1 MDYILAIDIGTTNCK
16 AIIFDT
22 GGTPVRTLKNGYE
35 MFSDDTGKSEQ
46 NPDEIFEVV
55 TNLIKDSLAEIESI
69 RAVSFSAAMHSL
81 IAVDNQGKLLTNA
94 ILWSDTRAEQQAQQL
109 KQSQA
114 GSIIYQRTGVP
125 VHPMSP
131 LCKIIWLKEEHP
143 DIFKRTHKFI
153 SIKEY
158 IFCKLFNKYI
168 IDVSIASAT
177 GLYDIYK
184 KSWCEEALQQA
195 GITPQHLSQP
205 VDVMHRE
212 SELLNQYKEAF
223 GIKESIPFIV
233 GGNDG
238 CLANLGSGVLSS
250 GDASLTIGTSGAVRM
265 TTQQPRC
272 DKEQRLF
279 TYILTKD
286 IFITGGA
293 INNGG
298 ITLEWLSS
306 ILTND
311 ATPKEP
317 DELIQL
323 AETVPAGSGKLLF
336 LPYLL
341 GERAPMWDANAKGVL
356 FGLTQQHS
364 KAHIARATME
374 GICFAMKDVM
384 TAIEDVNGTIRTIYA
399 SGGFT
404 HSSFWLQMMA
414 DVLDKTILVN
424 NSADASSTGA
434 AVIGLYSLG
443 YIKDFAEMGHTFTV
457 QQTYQP
463 EPAAAETYRSW
474 FPVFQSLYPKLK
486 ESFAMISKL

>member
-16 AIIFDT
+16 AIAFDT
-22 GGTPVRTLKNGYE
+22 NGTPVHTLKNGYKT
-35 MFSDDTGKSEQ
+35 FSDDTGKSEQ
-46 NPDEIFEVV
+46 SPDEVFGVV
-55 TNLIKDSLAEIESI
+55 IDLIKDSFAEKEDIK
-69 RAVSFSAAMHSL
+69 AVSFSAAMHSL
-81 IAVDNQGKLLTNA
+81 IAVDEQGNPLTNA
-94 ILWSDTRAEQQAQQL
+94 ILWSDTRADKQAEKL
-109 KQSQA
+109 KQSEA
-114 GSIIYQRTGVP
+114 GKSIYQNTGVP
-125 VHPMSP
+125 IHPMSP

-143 DIFKRTHKFI
+143 DIYERTYKFI

-158 IFCKLFNKYI
+158 IFHKLFNKYI
-168 IDVSIASAT
+168 IDDSIASAT

-184 KSWCEEALQQA
+184 KKWCEEALQQA
-195 GITPQHLSQP
+195 GITPERLSQP
-205 VDVMHRE
+205 IDVMHRE
-212 SELLNQYKEAF
+212 SILSPQYKERF
-223 GIKESIPFIV
+223 GTKENIPFIA

-250 GDASLTIGTSGAVRM
+250 GDASLTIGTSGAIRM
-265 TTQQPRC
+265 TTQQPQR

-279 TYILTKD
+279 TYLLTKD
-286 IFITGGA
+286 IFVTGGA

-298 ITLEWLSS
+298 ITLEWLSR

-323 AETVPAGSGKLLF
+323 AETAPAGSDKLLF

-356 FGLTQQHS
+356 FGLTQQHT

-384 TAIEDVNGTIRTIYA
+384 TAIEDVNGTIKTIYA

-424 NSADASSTGA
+424 NGADASSTGA
-434 AVIGLYSLG
+434 AIIALYSLG
-443 YIKDFAEMGHTFTV
+443 YIKDFAEMGHSFTI
-457 QQTYQP
+457 QQTYVPNPDANQVYHSLF
-463 EPAAAETYRSW
+463 TI
-474 FPVFQSLYPKLK
+474 FQSLYPTLK
-486 ESFAMISKL
+486 NLFTAMSHI